1 MHLHC
6 QSWGKASGRAPGA
19 AAGRAVAS
27 RVRRAPRAKRQRFCT
42 YVEQGWLP
50 NHQME
55 ARAGET
61 YSYYLGMLWNSS
73 AR

>member
-1 MHLHC
+1 MYLHC
-6 QSWGKASGRAPGA
+6 QSWRKASGRVSGA

-27 RVRRAPRAKRQRFCT
+27 RVALRT
-42 YVEQGWLP
+42 YVEQEWLP

-55 ARAGET
+55 ARTGKT
-61 YSYYLGMLWNSS
+61 CSYYLGMLWNSS